1 MQGTTEE
8 QKSAAEAAPVEAREP
23 FAAIIGTPG
32 GMFSAVRRQALPTAK
47 YLMSTEVHTYA
58 FSVAC
63 NVILSFIPFTV
74 LLLTITRRVFHSQMM
89 FEVVLGDNGLMR
101 SYLPSNQD
109 FIIKN
114 LRALASGHHRV
125 QVFSLFMLFV
135 SSTGVFLPLEV
146 ALNKVWGFN
155 KNRSYLGNQLI
166 ALALAFGCGTLA
178 LISIGATAAN
188 WHILSQFIG
197 DSNIVFRSIAF
208 AIMKVFAI
216 IAAITSFFLI
226 YWLLPNGKVRARS
239 VLPAAIIAG
248 LLSEVVKLIYV
259 LALPWLDF
267 QEVYGPFSISVTLMF
282 WAFVLGLLL
291 LGGAYLSAA
300 EHQARTAE

>member
-1 MQGTTEE
+1 MSATIEE
-8 QKSAAEAAPVEAREP
+8 VQSASKAAPVAVAEASAEFRP
-23 FAAIIGTPG
+23 SAD
-32 GMFSAVRRQALPTAK
+32 MFSAVRRQAKPTAK
-47 YLMSTEVHTYA
+47 YLMTTEVHTYA

-74 LLLTITRRVFHSQMM
+74 LLLMITRRVLHSQMM
-89 FEVVLGDNGLMR
+89 YEVILGDSGIMR

-114 LRALASGHHRV
+114 LRALSAGHKF
-125 QVFSLFMLFV
+125 QIFSLFMLFV

-146 ALNKVWGFN
+146 ALNKVWGFE

-178 LISIGATAAN
+178 LVSIGATAAN
-188 WHILSQFIG
+188 WHLLSQVIG

-208 AIMKVFAI
+208 AIMKMFAI
-216 IAAITSFFLI
+216 IAAIVSFFLI
-226 YWLLPNGKVRARS
+226 YWLLPNGKVKAS
-239 VLPAAIIAG
+239 AVLPAAIIAG
-248 LLSEVVKLIYV
+248 FASELLKCLYV
-259 LALPWLDF
+259 LLLPWLDF

-282 WAFVLGLLL
+282 WAFASGLLL

-300 EHQARTAE
+300 ENQGAKG